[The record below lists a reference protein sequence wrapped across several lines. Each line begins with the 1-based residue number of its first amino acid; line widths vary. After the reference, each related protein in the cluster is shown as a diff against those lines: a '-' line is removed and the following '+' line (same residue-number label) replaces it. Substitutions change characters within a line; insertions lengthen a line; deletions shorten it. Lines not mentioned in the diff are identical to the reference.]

1 MSSILKVSEIQ
12 DPTNGNSALT
22 IDSSGH
28 VFRPQTPAFFVHRNA
43 SYTLSAGEVMQ
54 FNTAEI
60 DTDNGFDAS
69 THEYTIPVTGLW
81 HFSGALSFTGLTTSR
96 SYIGIRWRADGTA
109 WHDLYDN
116 YHFNSSSAYGN
127 IALTTMRQ
135 CTAGEKIDLYMSA
148 NSSGILFNHD
158 VKRSHMMGRL
168 IG

>member
-1 MSSILKVSEIQ
+1 MSKIFVDEIASK
-12 DPTNGNSALT
+12 TGGATGLT

-69 THEYTIPVTGLW
+69 THSYTIPVTGLW
-81 HFSGALSFTGLTTSR
+81 HFSGALSFTGVTSGR
-96 SYIGIRWRADGTA
+96 TYIGIIFRVNGSDY
-109 WHDLYDN
+109 HDLYDN
-116 YHFNSSSAYGN
+116 YNYNSGSAYGN

-148 NSSGILFNHD
+148 SGSGILFNHD